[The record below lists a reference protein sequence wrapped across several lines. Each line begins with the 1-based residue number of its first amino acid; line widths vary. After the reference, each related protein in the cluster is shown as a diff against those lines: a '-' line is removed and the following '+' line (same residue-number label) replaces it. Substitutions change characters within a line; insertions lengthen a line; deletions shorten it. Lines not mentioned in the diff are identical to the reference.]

1 MKKIII
7 ILLISIL
14 VLSIASCGGGNAS
27 YENNDQNGD
36 SQLTDTPSGGDDSA
50 DTDDTP
56 LPDGDKEESED
67 IYSRLGGLANR
78 EYGLITL
85 DITSTT
91 SHVSLGARYEI
102 SADEVRYSVEKL
114 NRISIDDIASNPASY
129 KKTLTGVATVKNGV
143 IVSINGDDVE
153 LPEYTE
159 MRGLFSFS
167 ESCFRDAKD
176 ENGVFTADIVD
187 PDSFFNRDVDV
198 SGARIS
204 VVYTDEALVSI
215 TVSYSTSAA
224 TVAAVYTF
232 NV

>member
-7 ILLISIL
+7 TLLISML
-14 VLSIASCGGGNAS
+14 VLSLAACGGDSFGDD
-27 YENNDQNGD
+27 NNDKGGG
-36 SQLTDTPSGGDDSA
+36 SQITDTPSGGDDSA

-56 LPDGDKEESED
+56 APDGDKEESED
-67 IYSRLGGLANR
+67 IYSRLAELANR

-102 SADEVRYSVEKL
+102 SADEVRYSVERL

-159 MRGLFSFS
+159 LKGLFTFD
-167 ESCFRDAKD
+167 EKCFCEVKD
-176 ENGVFTADIVD
+176 EGGVFTADIVN
-187 PDSFFNRDVDV
+187 PDSFFTRDVDV
-198 SGARIS
+198 TDARIS
-204 VVYTDEALVSI
+204 VVYTDDALVSI
-215 TVSYSTSAA
+215 TLSYTTSAA
-224 TVAAVYTF
+224 TVVAVYTF

>member
-7 ILLISIL
+7 TLLISIL
-14 VLSIASCGGGNAS
+14 VLSIASCGGGNAGD
-27 YENNDQNGD
+27 ENNDQNGD

-56 LPDGDKEESED
+56 APDGDKEESED
-67 IYSRLGGLANR
+67 IYSRLVRLAKC

-102 SADEVRYSVEKL
+102 SADEVRYSVESL

-167 ESCFRDAKD
+167 ESCFRDVKD

-215 TVSYSTSAA
+215 TVSYSTSRA
-224 TVAAVYTF
+224 TVVAVYTF